1 MPSKTLKII
10 AVGLL
15 MIVTVAGTGAVHNK
29 AKQPLSAAMCCGA
42 PPPACPGSP
51 GCPIPPK

>member
-1 MPSKTLKII
+1 MPRKTLKII

-29 AKQPLSAAMCCGA
+29 AKQPLSVAMCCGA
-42 PPPACPGSP
+42 PPPICPGSP
-51 GCPIPPK
+51 GCPGTKQ